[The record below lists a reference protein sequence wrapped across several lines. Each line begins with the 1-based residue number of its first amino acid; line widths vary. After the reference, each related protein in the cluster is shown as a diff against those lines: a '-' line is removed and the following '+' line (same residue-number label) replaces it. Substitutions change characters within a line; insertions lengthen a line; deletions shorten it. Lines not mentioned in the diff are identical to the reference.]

1 MHWIGWLESIQ
12 LQVKCSVLWLNL
24 EDKSCGLSCR
34 VFCGLFRRDC
44 PVDKAQLQGEWS
56 GSHQCPTGLTSYLA
70 SLSAVV
76 FTSFF
81 PWNWLCFLCPLTIL
95 SSWNGSTSPDHLP
108 RVQLKVQLS
117 GTTANLHFHLFSFRL
132 DEKEGNFWVSRNCQ
146 LPFLTK
152 WLRRLS
158 LPNYPR
164 IEYQNNSGCREI
176 HWESMTVIV
185 TCHNYWT
192 CILEPESQN
201 Y

>member
-1 MHWIGWLESIQ
+1 MVYPVVYFVAYSGETVQ
-12 LQVKCSVLWLNL
+12 LTRHSSKENDQEVISVLRGSPPTLPL
-24 EDKSCGLSCR
+24 FLLLSSQASSPGIDS
-34 VFCGLFRRDC
+34 VF
-44 PVDKAQLQGEWS
+44 S
-56 GSHQCPTGLTSYLA
+56 
-70 SLSAVV
+70 V
-76 FTSFF
+76 F
-81 PWNWLCFLCPLTIL
+81 TIL
-95 SSWNGSTSPDHLP
+95 SSWNGSISPDHLP

-117 GTTANLHFHLFSFRL
+117 GTTANLHFHLFSFCL